1 MDCGDLA
8 QAELKAFERGLLLK
22 HPFNLGKAAALKTE
36 LQECQYDL
44 VLTLDADTRL
54 EPDALAAAPE
64 SAGR

>member
-22 HPFNLGKAAALKTE
+22 HLFNLGKAAALKTE
-36 LQECQYDL
+36 LQECQDDL
-44 VLTLDADTRL
+44 VLTLNADTRL